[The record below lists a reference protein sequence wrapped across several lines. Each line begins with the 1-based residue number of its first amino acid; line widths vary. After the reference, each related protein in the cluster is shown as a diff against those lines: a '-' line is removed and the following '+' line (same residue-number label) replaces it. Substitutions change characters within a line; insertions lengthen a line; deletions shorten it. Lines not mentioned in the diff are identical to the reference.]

1 MRHQKI
7 TTLFISSAVFSLC
20 LLLVTH
26 TIEAQR
32 GPHRVGM
39 TQGGRKGVGRQG
51 LGNPWGNPIQSGPIG
66 RAAFSQGGGRPSTQ
80 GIQQAFAQQGPGG
93 PSSSSQGR
101 RFRGGGGAVA
111 QRGPGNRGDAA
122 HAVDMQAIQFLLANR
137 SKIRRNVV
145 NRPDGVETLT
155 ESDDPKVT
163 AVLVEHVAAMYKRVE
178 EQRPIHARDP
188 LFAELFRNAATLEMK
203 VEKTDK
209 GVKVIE
215 TSSDPFSVKLI
226 QSHAQVVSLFLKNGH
241 PEVRKN
247 HPVPQ

>member
-1 MRHQKI
+1 MRHQQI
-7 TTLFISSAVFSLC
+7 TTMLVSSVVFTLC

-26 TIEAQR
+26 SIEAQR

-39 TQGGRKGVGRQG
+39 TQGGRLGVGPQG
-51 LGNPWGNPIQSGPIG
+51 LGNPWGNPIQPGPIG
-66 RAAFSQGGGRPSTQ
+66 RYGFSHGGGLSSTQ
-80 GIQQAFAQQGPGG
+80 GIQQTSAQQ
-93 PSSSSQGR
+93 SSGVPNSNSQGR
-101 RFRGGGGAVA
+101 RFRGGGAIA

-122 HAVDMQAIQFLLANR
+122 HAIDMQAIQFLLANR

-188 LFAELFRNAATLEMK
+188 LFAELFRNAAALDMK

-215 TSSDPFSVKLI
+215 TSSDRFAVKLI

-247 HPVPQ
+247 HPVPR

>member
-1 MRHQKI
+1 MRHQQI
-7 TTLFISSAVFSLC
+7 TTMLVSSAVFSFC
-20 LLLVTH
+20 LFLATPA
-26 TIEAQR
+26 IEAQR
-32 GPHRVGM
+32 GPHRAGM
-39 TQGGRKGVGRQG
+39 TQGGRLGGGPQGV
-51 LGNPWGNPIQSGPIG
+51 GNPWGTPTPPGPTGRSG
-66 RAAFSQGGGRPSTQ
+66 FSQGGGRPTTQ
-80 GIQQAFAQQGPGG
+80 GIQQTSAQQGSGAPN
-93 PSSSSQGR
+93 SNSQGR
-101 RFRGGGGAVA
+101 RFRGGGAIA

-122 HAVDMQAIQFLLANR
+122 HAIDMQAIQFLLANR

-155 ESDDPKVT
+155 ESDDPQVT
-163 AVLVEHVAAMYKRVE
+163 AVLIEHVAAMYKRVE

-188 LFAELFRNAATLEMK
+188 LFAELFRNAAALEMK

-226 QSHAQVVSLFLKNGH
+226 QAHAQVVSLFLKNGH